1 MLMVVAIQCV
11 SGQSAADGLTE
22 RFPKLL
28 FLSESGHF
36 LPDQN
41 LMTFFIPHLVTF
53 DKWIIG

>member
-36 LPDQN
+36 LSDRN
-41 LMTFFIPHLVTF
+41 LMTFFISHLVTV
-53 DKWIIG
+53 DK